1 VGALPNL
8 NTIFKQY
15 GDWWCQER
23 GGRCDRMNL
32 VQPGYEQYRFVL
44 TDQRIEYYD
53 EPDSQIDPQWG
64 AEQVMTN
71 NTSLEQ
77 SQTVLLS
84 KQTTSTFSYQFQE
97 GFEISIS
104 AEFSVN
110 VPPIASAKTS
120 VTTKVSFAATQAQT
134 NTEQKTWTVQ
144 QPIRVPP
151 HTEVKAVLLIDEMR
165 FSQRFHSK
173 ATLGGWVC
181 SNSPDRIDGHYF
193 WFHPVTSI
201 FAKFPQRGFTPLGS
215 TVQFEGDGIFNGLM
229 GVRTNLRIDEHP
241 IGDPSTVLNSYTI
254 HDPLIGAGVS
264 EELAPELTAA
274 LKP

>member
-8 NTIFKQY
+8 DAIFKQY
-15 GDWWCQER
+15 GDWWCAEH

-44 TDQRIEYYD
+44 SDMRIEYYG
-53 EPDSQIDPQWG
+53 EPDSQINPQWG

-71 NTSLEQ
+71 NSSLEQ

-84 KQTTSTFSYQFQE
+84 KSTTSTFSYQFQE
-97 GFEISIS
+97 GFEIGMS
-104 AEFSVN
+104 AEFAVG
-110 VPPIASAKTS
+110 VPPIASAKTTIS
-120 VTTKVSFAATQAQT
+120 TKVTFAATQAQT

-151 HTEVKAVLLIDEMR
+151 HTEVTAVLLIDEMR

-173 ATLGGWVC
+173 CTLGGYVC

-193 WFHPVTSI
+193 WFHPVVSI
-201 FAKFPQRGFTPLGS
+201 FQKFPQKGFTPLGS
-215 TVQFEGDGIFNGLM
+215 TVQYEGDGVFDGLM

-241 IGDPSTVLNSYTI
+241 IGDPSQVQNTYTI
-254 HDPLIGAGVS
+254 VEPLIGAGVA
-264 EELAPELTAA
+264 EELTA
-274 LKP
+274 